1 MDLSTTAPAEDLPWT
16 RGLRSSSAEHTRSF
30 NSAVSWR
37 AITVGAAA
45 AVGDPDPGILM
56 GATATATAKVERVA
70 AGFIVALGR
79 HHHPEPETSALAP

>member
-1 MDLSTTAPAEDLPWT
+1 MDLSTTAPAEDLPSA
-16 RGLRSSSAEHTRSF
+16 RGLRASFAEHTRSF

-45 AVGDPDPGILM
+45 AVGVSRSGHPHWSRSQSRTRHG
-56 GATATATAKVERVA
+56 A

-79 HHHPEPETSALAP
+79 HRHPEREASALAL